1 MTLYLVIGIL
11 FLLATGQDIFEYNKE
26 PRDWVF
32 SILACLLVIFAWP
45 LLLLVIFLVFL
56 LGWNGRGI

>member
-11 FLLATGQDIFEYNKE
+11 FLLVTGQDIFEYNKE

-32 SILACLLVIFAWP
+32 SILACLLVILAWP

>member
-26 PRDWVF
+26 LRDWVF
-32 SILACLLVIFAWP
+32 SILACLLVILAWP

-56 LGWNGRGI
+56 LGWGGRGI

>member
-26 PRDWVF
+26 LRDWVF
-32 SILACLLVIFAWP
+32 SILACLLVILAWP

-56 LGWNGRGI
+56 LGWDGRGI

>member
-11 FLLATGQDIFEYNKE
+11 FLLVTGQDIFEYNKE
-26 PRDWVF
+26 LRDWVF
-32 SILACLLVIFAWP
+32 SILACLLVILAWP

-56 LGWNGRGI
+56 LGWNG